1 MKLLLRFIT
10 GSDLLI
16 DSNKTITV
24 EFVEMSEFSRRPVSR
39 SQTVQFAEQYESYT
53 EFRAEL
59 NNILK
64 SNVWI
69 FDYV

>member
-1 MKLLLRFIT
+1 M
-10 GSDLLI
+10 
-16 DSNKTITV
+16 SNKTITV

-39 SQTVQFAEQYESYT
+39 TCSQTVQFAEQYESYT

-59 NNILK
+59 NILK

>member
-1 MKLLLRFIT
+1 ML
-10 GSDLLI
+10 
-16 DSNKTITV
+16 
-24 EFVEMSEFSRRPVSR
+24 EFSRRPVSR
-39 SQTVQFAEQYESYT
+39 TCSQTVQFAEQYESYT